1 MNQKL
6 NSNILRHGNEVN
18 FFKNRIY
25 TLTQLSGGAFT
36 KMLQSLLD
44 GSEEIIMLPA
54 YPLLYFPQH
63 WAEWSKKY
71 PKLDNKLITKL
82 LLKHHPS
89 IIDTKRMTGHSGL
102 ANLGRNRNE
111 SIIISEKKFKKKFN
125 YYLAQNEISL
135 INTLISIHLAYAC
148 CGKIKI
154 NKNQI
159 IFIHTHDVYT
169 HTLLKKFFKNFKT
182 IYCVRDTIL
191 NLHRRLNILE
201 KMDEDRF
208 DKSDREFTKNYHYFN
223 MIQMWLADLKNINKN
238 FFLDKN
244 NLFIKY
250 EQVIKN
256 KEKYIRK
263 VCSFLKIKYR
273 KNIMSRMTFNSKEWS
288 SDKIYDRKFTNKIRF
303 MNTKDEIR
311 DSKKNIFPYEI
322 FVLEGVL
329 RNLRKKFKYKN
340 RYYNRS
346 LLNNLLFVVFV
357 FLPTKHGLSTFF
369 NRINPVNFF
378 KYFIVSFEEILLD
391 SNPKNYYFS
400 AFYKHKKPNKNMF
413 ILQYNF
419 IRKYYFNLCSKF
431 KKRNILTQFF
441 VQYPFLILY
450 FIFKIIL
457 YPYFFVEHLLIYICK
472 CYLLIKNFLLIRSF
486 S

>member
-71 PKLDNKLITKL
+71 HKLDNKLITKL

-154 NKNQI
+154 
-159 IFIHTHDVYT
+159 
-169 HTLLKKFFKNFKT
+169 
-182 IYCVRDTIL
+182 
-191 NLHRRLNILE
+191 
-201 KMDEDRF
+201 
-208 DKSDREFTKNYHYFN
+208 
-223 MIQMWLADLKNINKN
+223 
-238 FFLDKN
+238 
-244 NLFIKY
+244 
-250 EQVIKN
+250 
-256 KEKYIRK
+256 
-263 VCSFLKIKYR
+263 
-273 KNIMSRMTFNSKEWS
+273 SK
-288 SDKIYDRKFTNKIRF
+288 
-303 MNTKDEIR
+303 
-311 DSKKNIFPYEI
+311 
-322 FVLEGVL
+322 L
-329 RNLRKKFKYKN
+329 
-340 RYYNRS
+340 
-346 LLNNLLFVVFV
+346 
-357 FLPTKHGLSTFF
+357 
-369 NRINPVNFF
+369 
-378 KYFIVSFEEILLD
+378 
-391 SNPKNYYFS
+391 
-400 AFYKHKKPNKNMF
+400 
-413 ILQYNF
+413 
-419 IRKYYFNLCSKF
+419 
-431 KKRNILTQFF
+431 
-441 VQYPFLILY
+441 
-450 FIFKIIL
+450 
-457 YPYFFVEHLLIYICK
+457 
-472 CYLLIKNFLLIRSF
+472 
-486 S
+486 

>member
-1 MNQKL
+1 
-6 NSNILRHGNEVN
+6 
-18 FFKNRIY
+18 
-25 TLTQLSGGAFT
+25 
-36 KMLQSLLD
+36 
-44 GSEEIIMLPA
+44 
-54 YPLLYFPQH
+54 
-63 WAEWSKKY
+63 
-71 PKLDNKLITKL
+71 
-82 LLKHHPS
+82 
-89 IIDTKRMTGHSGL
+89 
-102 ANLGRNRNE
+102 
-111 SIIISEKKFKKKFN
+111 
-125 YYLAQNEISL
+125 
-135 INTLISIHLAYAC
+135 
-148 CGKIKI
+148 
-154 NKNQI
+154 
-159 IFIHTHDVYT
+159 
-169 HTLLKKFFKNFKT
+169 
-182 IYCVRDTIL
+182 
-191 NLHRRLNILE
+191 
-201 KMDEDRF
+201 
-208 DKSDREFTKNYHYFN
+208 
-223 MIQMWLADLKNINKN
+223 
-238 FFLDKN
+238 
-244 NLFIKY
+244 
-250 EQVIKN
+250 
-256 KEKYIRK
+256 
-263 VCSFLKIKYR
+263 
-273 KNIMSRMTFNSKEWS
+273 MTFNSKEWS